1 MAISLR
7 HAKSTGIPI
16 RVHPE
21 RPGMA
26 INRQSEKGGIPTKV
40 RQENEREKH
49 HPLEGEGIPINR
61 HPDAAEVTPIRV
73 RQGDVETRIQL
84 RPEGGKIP
92 IKAHLEG
99 VKQTIN
105 LRCEGKGKTPT
116 KVRLGNGETMTSL
129 QCEGGGIQIKA
140 RPEDAEMTSKSR
152 QGGEETPIKARQ
164 EEPRIKINRHREEN
178 ETLTKVQPENETNH
192 HADVTTPTK
201 ARPEI
206 TEVESAVHRLVIAS
220 RKKGKVAGPRHRP
233 ANQHLHLRHT
243 SRNPPRR

>member
-1 MAISLR
+1 
-7 HAKSTGIPI
+7 
-16 RVHPE
+16 
-21 RPGMA
+21 MA

-164 EEPRIKINRHREEN
+164 EDPRM
-178 ETLTKVQPENETNH
+178 
-192 HADVTTPTK
+192 
-201 ARPEI
+201 
-206 TEVESAVHRLVIAS
+206 
-220 RKKGKVAGPRHRP
+220 
-233 ANQHLHLRHT
+233 
-243 SRNPPRR
+243 